1 MYTTMCKIDSYWEVA
16 AWYWELSL
24 VFYDDLDGWMGRQ
37 GARLGPTKERRDG
50 WCVQA
55 RMKERVMGRKL
66 RAFSR
71 K

>member
-1 MYTTMCKIDSYWEVA
+1 MFC
-16 AWYWELSL
+16 
-24 VFYDDLDGWMGRQ
+24 DDLEGWMGRQ
-37 GARLGPTKERRDG
+37 GGGWGQPKGRDG

-55 RMKERVMGRKL
+55 RMKGVVMGRKL

>member
-1 MYTTMCKIDSYWEVA
+1 MVSC
-16 AWYWELSL
+16 
-24 VFYDDLDGWMGRQ
+24 DDLEGWMGRQ
-37 GARLGPTKERRDG
+37 GGRLGPIKERRDG
-50 WCVQA
+50 WYVQA